1 MIHTAEIVR
10 IKRASSSDIS
20 SDTDPVGVAHSP
32 CSLESAAHFS
42 HVEVT
47 GEAGGSAGPA
57 GYRVELHRT
66 LELAARWLW
75 RDGRPR
81 AAVGRDLSILWCN
94 PAARRLLVEPSPL
107 VIRNNRLCPTIGV
120 ENAGVVSFLAGLD
133 TATARLFVMDPES
146 DRGVLLTA
154 WADTLD
160 GHQIAFIEFALREL
174 PFDAQESGMAQAFG
188 LTRAECRVVDGLAV
202 MESPSQI
209 AARLGVSVHTIRTHV
224 RRIYA
229 KLAVRSQMQFM
240 RLTMAYCGG

>member
-1 MIHTAEIVR
+1 MIHSAEIVR
-10 IKRASSSDIS
+10 AKRASDSDVS
-20 SDTDPVGVAHSP
+20 PAGHPV
-32 CSLESAAHFS
+32 SAARS
-42 HVEVT
+42 NPALKSAARLPHVEGK
-47 GEAGGSAGPA
+47 GEAGGIAELA
-57 GYRVELHRT
+57 GYRGELART

-81 AAVGRDLSILWCN
+81 AAIGRDRSILWCN
-94 PAARRLLVEPSPL
+94 PAARRLLVAPSPL
-107 VIRNNRLCPTIGV
+107 VVRNNHLCLAKGV
-120 ENAGVVSFLAGLD
+120 EAAGVEAFLAGLD
-133 TATARLFVMDPES
+133 AATARLYVMDPEP

-154 WADTLD
+154 WADTID

-174 PFDAQESGMAQAFG
+174 PFDAEQSGMARAFR
-188 LTRAECRVVDGLAV
+188 LTKAECRVVDALAV

-209 AARLGVSVHTIRTHV
+209 AARLGLSVHTIRTHV

>member
-1 MIHTAEIVR
+1 MIHPAQIVR
-10 IKRASSSDIS
+10 AQRASGSDVSPDGHSVSATHSTCSLIS
-20 SDTDPVGVAHSP
+20 VAHLP
-32 CSLESAAHFS
+32 LDE
-42 HVEVT
+42 ET
-47 GEAGGSAGPA
+47 GEAGGIAELA
-57 GYRVELHRT
+57 GYRGELRRT

-107 VIRNNRLCPTIGV
+107 VIRNDHLCSTKGV
-120 ENAGVVSFLAGLD
+120 EIAGVDSFLTSLD
-133 TATARLFVMDPES
+133 SATTRLYVMDPDT

-154 WADTLD
+154 WSDTID
-160 GHQIAFIEFALREL
+160 GHQIAFIQFALREL
-174 PFDAQESGMAQAFG
+174 PFDAQQSGMAQAFG
-188 LTRAECRVVDGLAV
+188 LTKAECRVVDALAV
-202 MESPSQI
+202 MEVPSQI